1 MIFLQKYGF
10 YFLLLGVMSDL
21 STPYILGLF
30 YPKLNQMTTVIS
42 VFGDVDSPVRR
53 AFLVWSVV
61 SGLFFVLS
69 LPALYHLFVGTSK
82 TLAILVV
89 ATVGL
94 YGIGDCIFTGLFS
107 INTNES
113 SCNLSTWIHNI
124 GSGLGY
130 AGFLLFPLLLVLLY
144 RQSGQGTL
152 SHFYL
157 VLTVISLLIAGLYGL
172 ARIPSISQF
181 AFFKQ
186 LGFFQRLS
194 FFFNYLPMICLS
206 FFNYE
211 SRKSSVKLIK
221 WFYDIWCCYS
231 RRVRTPNII
240 EPFFFCIDKLL
251 LSLIID
257 VV

>member
-1 MIFLQKYGF
+1 M
-10 YFLLLGVMSDL
+10 
-21 STPYILGLF
+21 
-30 YPKLNQMTTVIS
+30 
-42 VFGDVDSPVRR
+42 
-53 AFLVWSVV
+53 
-61 SGLFFVLS
+61 
-69 LPALYHLFVGTSK
+69 PALYHLFVGTSK
-82 TLAILVV
+82 TLAILAV

-113 SCNLSTWIHNI
+113 SWNLSTWIHNI

-144 RQSGQGTL
+144 RQSGHGTL

-194 FFFNYLPMICLS
+194 FFFNYLGSMIFGVLTRL
-206 FFNYE
+206 E
-211 SRKSSVKLIK
+211 
-221 WFYDIWCCYS
+221 
-231 RRVRTPNII
+231 
-240 EPFFFCIDKLL
+240 
-251 LSLIID
+251 
-257 VV
+257 

>member
-10 YFLLLGVMSDL
+10 YFLLLGVISDL

-69 LPALYHLFVGTSK
+69 LPALYHLFIGTSK
-82 TLAILVV
+82 ILAV

-113 SCNLSTWIHNI
+113 SWNLSTWIHNI

-206 FFNYE
+206 FFQL
-211 SRKSSVKLIK
+211 RK
-221 WFYDIWCCYS
+221 
-231 RRVRTPNII
+231 
-240 EPFFFCIDKLL
+240 
-251 LSLIID
+251 
-257 VV
+257 

>member
-10 YFLLLGVMSDL
+10 YFLLLGVISDL

-30 YPKLNQMTTVIS
+30 YPKLNQMTPVIS

-69 LPALYHLFVGTSK
+69 LPALYHLFIGTSK
-82 TLAILVV
+82 ILSV

-113 SCNLSTWIHNI
+113 SWNLSTWIHNI

-206 FFNYE
+206 FFQL
-211 SRKSSVKLIK
+211 RK
-221 WFYDIWCCYS
+221 
-231 RRVRTPNII
+231 
-240 EPFFFCIDKLL
+240 
-251 LSLIID
+251 
-257 VV
+257 